1 MAARKI
7 LIVDDDAVA
16 RQILHTALK
25 AASFDT
31 VFAADAMAALSQT
44 RNQKP
49 DLIILDIGL
58 PAGGGFTFLERL
70 GAIPALAMT
79 PVIVVSG
86 MERTAT
92 EQRASAAGVAAY
104 FEKPIRPDDVVAKVR
119 ELLGS

>member
-16 RQILHTALK
+16 RQVLHTALK

-31 VFAADAMAALSQT
+31 VIAADAMTALTQT

-70 GAIPALAMT
+70 RAFPALAMT

-86 MERTAT
+86 MDRAAT
-92 EQRASAAGVAAY
+92 EPRASAAGVAAY
-104 FEKPIRPDDVVAKVR
+104 FEKPIRPDEVVAKVR
-119 ELLGS
+119 ELLGT